1 MMNKPTFQIMQ
12 IEDTNDVY
20 LLEKEIFNIDDK
32 DKIIKTINNE
42 NLFYYVLKLSDRV
55 IGFLEGLIISPDA
68 EIYNIAIDKN
78 YRGKGYSKLLING
91 FIDKCKSAGCETI
104 FLEVN
109 NINQVA
115 INLYNLFD
123 FKSYSVRKNYY
134 GENDAILMRK
144 DL

>member
-1 MMNKPTFQIMQ
+1 MMDKPTFQIMQ
-12 IEDTNDVY
+12 IEDAYDVY
-20 LLEKEIFNIDDK
+20 ILEKDIFGIDDK

-55 IGFLEGLIISPDA
+55 IGFLEGLIIPPDA
-68 EIYNIAIDKN
+68 EIYNIAINEN

-91 FIDKCKSAGCETI
+91 FIDKCKSSGCETI

-134 GENDAILMRK
+134 GDNDAILMRK

>member
-1 MMNKPTFQIMQ
+1 MMDKPTFQIMQ
-12 IEDTNDVY
+12 IEDAYNVY
-20 LLEKEIFNIDDK
+20 LLEKDIFGIDDK

-42 NLFYYVLKLSDRV
+42 NLFYYILKLDDRI
-55 IGFLEGLIISPDA
+55 IGFLEGLIIPPDA
-68 EIYNIAIDKN
+68 EIYNIAINEN

-91 FIDKCKSAGCETI
+91 FINKCKSAGCETI

-134 GENDAILMRK
+134 GNNDAILMRK

>member
-32 DKIIKTINNE
+32 DKIIKSINNE

-68 EIYNIAIDKN
+68 EIYNIAIAEN

-91 FIDKCKSAGCETI
+91 FIDKCKSSGCETI

-134 GENDAILMRK
+134 GDNDAILMRK